1 MLSAGSIQQDGVWTT
16 EAFWMAFVMQSTRKA
31 AGATGQKPFRRRPPG
46 RTRLQ
51 QAQKDNTRQE
61 LLKAANRL
69 FTESSYA
76 ATTVDDIV
84 SNAGVSRTTFYRHFS
99 SRLAIA
105 EALFRE
111 AMVPAQAIHERLA
124 AYENPNDRQI
134 ADWANAIIDHL
145 VANRS
150 LVRTMREVEAI
161 EPTSDSATEDTHR
174 QLIKLYGRKIRAFRM
189 AASNAPAQ
197 AEIRIRAQLLMLQF
211 DQFFYA
217 VAVRESIDRKVGV
230 RVMVREF
237 RRFVEDVAARSRS
250 QARLAS

>member
-1 MLSAGSIQQDGVWTT
+1 MDDISFWVAFIMRSIR
-16 EAFWMAFVMQSTRKA
+16 EA
-31 AGATGQKPFRRRPPG
+31 AGAAGRKSSRRRPPG

-76 ATTVDDIV
+76 TTTVDDIV
-84 SNAGVSRTTFYRHFS
+84 SDAGVSRTTFYRHFS

-111 AMVPAQAIHERLA
+111 AMIPAQTIHERLA
-124 AYENPNDRQI
+124 ANECPNDRQI

-150 LVRTMREVEAI
+150 LVRTMREVEAV

-174 QLIKLYGRKIRAFRM
+174 QLIKLYGEKIAAFRL
-189 AASNAPAQ
+189 AASDAPAQ
-197 AEIRIRAQLLMLQF
+197 AEARIRAQLLMLQF

-237 RRFVEDVAARSRS
+237 RRFVDEVGARSRS
-250 QARLAS
+250 PARLAG